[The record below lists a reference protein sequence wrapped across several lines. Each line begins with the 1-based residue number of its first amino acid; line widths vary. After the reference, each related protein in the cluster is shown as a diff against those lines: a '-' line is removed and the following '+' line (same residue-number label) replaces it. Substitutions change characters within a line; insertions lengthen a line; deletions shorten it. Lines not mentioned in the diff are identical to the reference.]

1 MNIFIPTLGRIE
13 KQTTWDNL
21 TPKLRKDTL
30 LVVHKDEA
38 KEHRERGRNVLV
50 SPVQGKGMPRLRQW
64 IMDYARSQQMRYIAM
79 ADDDLAFQVR
89 RPNDFKIVN
98 STPEQVEEAFFW
110 MRLSLRSVAHCAM
123 SPRSLAYDDPAEY
136 MEAVRGIQCV
146 AYDVHKAKEVGA
158 RFDKDVPEWF
168 LMEDFHMTLQL
179 LRAGLPNRV
188 SLTWRIN
195 PGPPNAQ
202 GGASTIRNIERHTK
216 AAQLLAQLHPG
227 VVRLREKK
235 MWGVGD
241 VKVYDVTVAW
251 KQALKFGASSDDE
264 GAEK

>member
-1 MNIFIPTLGRIE
+1 MNIFIPTLKRLS

-21 TPKLRKDTL
+21 TPKLRKDTV
-30 LVVHKDEA
+30 LVVNKEEAREHKA
-38 KEHRERGRNVLV
+38 CGRNVLI
-50 SPVQGKGMPRLRQW
+50 SPVQGQGMPKLRQW
-64 IMDYARSQQMRYIAM
+64 ILDYASRQGMLHIAM
-79 ADDDLAFQVR
+79 VDDDITFQTR
-89 RPNDFKIVN
+89 RSKDFKIVN

-136 MEAVRGIQCV
+136 AESVRGIQCV
-146 AYDVHKAKEVGA
+146 AYDVATVKEVGA

-179 LRAGLPNRV
+179 LRAGYPNRV

-202 GGASTIRNIERHTK
+202 GGASLIRNAERHTK
-216 AAQLLAQLHPG
+216 AAQLLVQLHPN

-235 MWGVGD
+235 GWEGMGD
-241 VKVYDVTVAW
+241 QKVFDVTVAW
-251 KQALKFGASSDDE
+251 KKALKYGQR
-264 GAEK
+264 